1 MGNICKFEQYFWN
14 FSQLITRVGPH
25 QLRQDQRLQKIL
37 HMGLLKFRL
46 IANGPKL
53 NKWVWTCRLVTFEQ
67 WLPKLYCHDVNIR
80 KLLTKANLLS
90 IVYHT
95 VWQLL
100 QVTVNKRK
108 RLKTVC
114 TIVHTVPIKEKLP
127 FSESPPHSYVLTHY
141 KDGLTSIIVY
151 NPIANCK

>member
-1 MGNICKFEQYFWN
+1 
-14 FSQLITRVGPH
+14 
-25 QLRQDQRLQKIL
+25 
-37 HMGLLKFRL
+37 
-46 IANGPKL
+46 L

-67 WLPKLYCHDVNIR
+67 WLPKLYCHDVSIR

-108 RLKTVC
+108 RLKTV
-114 TIVHTVPIKEKLP
+114 HKVPIKKKLP
-127 FSESPPHSYVLTHY
+127 FSESPPHSYFTRLNL
-141 KDGLTSIIVY
+141 KKMGPL
-151 NPIANCK
+151 